1 MECFVQVMVRR
12 VSFIRGNF
20 VADYRKN
27 GMIDMQK
34 NNSKLFVLIFLGV
47 LSAFGPFIMDMYL
60 PTLPA
65 MTESFH
71 TSPTMVQ
78 LGLTACLTGLAVG
91 QLVFGIISD
100 RYGRRCPLLVAMM
113 LFLLSTAGCLLVG
126 DISHFVALRFV
137 QGFAGAGGVVL
148 SRSVATDLYQG
159 HELTSMLAMIGAV
172 NGIATVL
179 APVGGGLLSVNAGW
193 KGIFCFLL
201 ALGVLLLAG
210 CLRFRESLPTERRL
224 REGWRQ
230 VPRHFGIVLHNRRFV
245 LYILQYGLALG
256 VLFVNISSAPF
267 IMQEHYGLTAMQFS
281 LCFGI
286 NAVAMVLASVFSAK
300 FSTAEQA
307 LRFSNKGMLAF
318 AYLLFACL
326 AFGSSF
332 LVYEVLAFGM
342 LAMVGLSFTASNT
355 LAMDCERRYAGVASA
370 LLGAMG
376 YVFAGIVPM
385 LVGLGDN
392 MLLTAGILFVG
403 CSCCAYACM
412 QWGASGLHPVRQ
424 LLKHFD

>member
-1 MECFVQVMVRR
+1 MQVMVRR

-20 VADYRKN
+20 VANYRKN

-159 HELTSMLAMIGAV
+159 HELASMLAMIGAV

-193 KGIFCFLL
+193 KGIFCFDSGSR
-201 ALGVLLLAG
+201 AL
-210 CLRFRESLPTERRL
+210 
-224 REGWRQ
+224 
-230 VPRHFGIVLHNRRFV
+230 
-245 LYILQYGLALG
+245 Y
-256 VLFVNISSAPF
+256 
-267 IMQEHYGLTAMQFS
+267 
-281 LCFGI
+281 
-286 NAVAMVLASVFSAK
+286 
-300 FSTAEQA
+300 
-307 LRFSNKGMLAF
+307 
-318 AYLLFACL
+318 
-326 AFGSSF
+326 
-332 LVYEVLAFGM
+332 
-342 LAMVGLSFTASNT
+342 
-355 LAMDCERRYAGVASA
+355 
-370 LLGAMG
+370 
-376 YVFAGIVPM
+376 
-385 LVGLGDN
+385 
-392 MLLTAGILFVG
+392 
-403 CSCCAYACM
+403 
-412 QWGASGLHPVRQ
+412 
-424 LLKHFD
+424 